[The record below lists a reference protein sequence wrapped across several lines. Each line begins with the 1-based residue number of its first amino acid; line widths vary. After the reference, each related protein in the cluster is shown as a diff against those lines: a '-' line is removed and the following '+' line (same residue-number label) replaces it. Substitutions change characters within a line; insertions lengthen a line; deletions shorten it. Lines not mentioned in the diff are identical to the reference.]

1 MRFADRSLVDKP
13 RAMLPR
19 KNTVSAADQELIELT
34 VYFQQKAAS
43 LQEKKKKAEAN
54 AVVGNLPLDEPAEIA
69 NSKPPKPPFKT
80 YRKDSVKTQLHKLF
94 HGKCAYCETFYQS
107 VAPVDVEHYRPK
119 AGVGEDKSHTG
130 YWWLA
135 MDWENLLPSCIHCNR
150 LNKHITPVIST
161 NLVEL
166 RAEDVGFSKQRV
178 VTTGKGTSF
187 PILGQRGTEKSRDCS
202 AEYALLLDPCR
213 DDPQDHLLFHIERK
227 KLIGLVLPKPHDGGG
242 LPVVTTLDSMPDFKK
257 EIEQAL
263 QDKLSLRGAVSI
275 HTYGLNRLGL
285 VQERTRLL
293 RKLAFLEESVKDLCE
308 MIEGLQERAD
318 DPYQHEN
325 QRIIQRMISLRDRTV
340 QHMRD
345 MGKPQAPYSAMVRE
359 FLLDFQTRLISA
371 AQAGGESP

>member
-1 MRFADRSLVDKP
+1 
-13 RAMLPR
+13 MLPR
-19 KNTVSAADQELIELT
+19 KKSVSAAEQELAELT

-43 LQEKKKKAEAN
+43 FQEKKNAEDKAA
-54 AVVGNLPLDEPAEIA
+54 ASNLPMVEPAEVVNA
-69 NSKPPKPPFKT
+69 LPTKPPFKT
-80 YRKDSVKTQLHKLF
+80 YRKESVKTQLHKLF
-94 HGKCAYCETFYQS
+94 HGKCAYCETFYHS

-119 AGVGEDKSHTG
+119 AGVGEDTSHPG

-135 MDWENLLPSCIHCNR
+135 MVWENLLPSCIHCNR

-161 NLVEL
+161 HLVEL
-166 RAEDVGFSKQRV
+166 CAEDAGFSKQRV

-187 PILGQRGTEKSRDCS
+187 PILGQRGTGNSRDCS

-213 DDPQDHLLFHIERK
+213 DDPQEHLIFHIERK

-242 LPVVTTLDSMPDFKK
+242 LPVAVTTLDSMPNFKK

-263 QDKLSLRGAVSI
+263 KDRLSLRGAVSI

-308 MIEGLQERAD
+308 MIGGLQERTD
-318 DPYQHEN
+318 GPYQHEN

-359 FLLDFQTRLISA
+359 FLLDFQARLTSVT
-371 AQAGGESP
+371 QADGESP